1 MLAGVDQETAAK
13 MILRDDLSKVKEKLT
28 GLPVRFNY
36 KASPSLDDIE
46 TSIAAYEEV
55 YGDYPSLI
63 VVDNVTNVRS
73 EMSSDDGD
81 PFSGLEGLM
90 DYLHEMAR
98 ETQACVIGLHH
109 VTGAYNDGKSPI
121 PLSGV
126 KGQIS
131 RVPELILTLHKNDG
145 NDFMPDSLRVSAV
158 KNRGGKS
165 DASGKDFAELEFFG
179 DKMLIRDP
187 EFKPAVQQ
195 PAEVP
200 KQLQDERRE
209 RALADPFGGGE

>member
-131 RVPELILTLHKNDG
+131 RVPELILTLHKRPG
-145 NDFMPDSLRVSAV
+145 NDFMPDTLCVAAV

-165 DASGKDFAELEFFG
+165 DASGKDAAELEFFG
-179 DKMLIRDP
+179 DKMLIKDP

-200 KQLQDERRE
+200 EQPQDERRE